1 MENINEEEK
10 QEDDSKINEKD
21 KKENDF
27 KKPEEEPSIDSI
39 PGVGPKTAE
48 KLKETGYGNMMAI
61 ATASAAEISAI
72 CEIGVPTANKVIA
85 AARSM
90 LNMGY
95 ETGLDVL
102 EKRGD
107 ILKIS
112 TGSNSFDELLGG
124 GFESSS
130 IIECY
135 GAFGSAKTQIAHQ
148 LAVNVQLPIEQGGA
162 NGACLYVDTEHTF
175 RPERIIEMARAK
187 EMDEKKI
194 LSNIYVGKAYNSDHQ
209 ILLVEKAKD
218 MIKEKNIKLII
229 VDSLMS
235 HFRSD
240 YIGRGSLANRQQK
253 LNTHLHTLS
262 KLADAF
268 NLVVYI
274 TNQVMS
280 KPDMLFGD
288 PTQAVGGHVLHHAAT
303 FRIYLRKSK
312 GDTRVAKLVDSP
324 NLPDGE
330 ILYKITTNGVE
341 DM

>member
-1 MENINEEEK
+1 MEETTEK
-10 QEDDSKINEKD
+10 PLDEIV
-21 KKENDF
+21 
-27 KKPEEEPSIDSI
+27 EEEPADNSKKKEEEEVQIDSI

-48 KLKETGYGNMMAI
+48 KLKETGYGDIMAI
-61 ATASAAEISAI
+61 ATASASEISAI

-85 AARSM
+85 AARAM
-90 LNMGY
+90 LSMGY
-95 ETGLDVL
+95 ETGLEVL
-102 EKRGD
+102 EKRKD
-107 ILKIS
+107 IIKIT

-124 GFESSS
+124 GFESGS
-130 IIECY
+130 ITECY
-135 GAFGSAKTQIAHQ
+135 GAFGSAKTQLAHQ
-148 LAVNVQLPIEQGGA
+148 LSVNVQCPRNDGGA
-162 NGACLYVDTEHTF
+162 NGACLYIDTEHTF

-187 EMDEKKI
+187 GLDEKKV
-194 LSNIYVGKAYNSDHQ
+194 LSNIYIGKAYNSDHQ
-209 ILLVEKAKD
+209 VLLVEKAKD

-240 YIGRGSLANRQQK
+240 YVGRGSLADRQQK
-253 LNTHLHTLS
+253 LNKHLHSLN
-262 KLADAF
+262 KLADGF

-280 KPDMLFGD
+280 KPDMMFGD

-330 ILYKITTNGVE
+330 ILYKITSNGVE

>member
-1 MENINEEEK
+1 MMIQQEKTNDKQDEEIK
-10 QEDDSKINEKD
+10 LDTIAG
-21 KKENDF
+21 
-27 KKPEEEPSIDSI
+27 I
-39 PGVGPKTAE
+39 GPKTAE
-48 KLKETGYGNMMAI
+48 KLKGTGYGDVMAI
-61 ATASAAEISAI
+61 ATASASEISTV
-72 CEIGVPTANKVIA
+72 CDIGVQTANKIIA
-85 AARSM
+85 SAREM

-95 ETGLDVL
+95 ETGLEVL
-102 EKRGD
+102 EKRK
-107 ILKIS
+107 KIIKL
-112 TGSNSFDELLGG
+112 TTASNSFDELLGG
-124 GFESSS
+124 GFESGS

-135 GAFGSAKTQIAHQ
+135 GAFGSAKTQLAHQ
-148 LAVNVQLPIEQGGA
+148 LAVNVQLPIDKGGA
-162 NGACLYVDTEHTF
+162 NGGCLYIDTEHTF
-175 RPERIIEMARAK
+175 RPERIIEMAKAK
-187 EMDEKKI
+187 SMDEKKI
-194 LSNIYVGKAYNSDHQ
+194 LENIFIGKAYNSDHQ

-240 YIGRGSLANRQQK
+240 YVGRGSLSDRQQK
-253 LNTHLHTLS
+253 LNKHLHTLS
-262 KLADAF
+262 KLADRF

-312 GDTRVAKLVDSP
+312 GETRIAKLVDSP

-330 ILYKITTNGVE
+330 ILYKITNNGIE